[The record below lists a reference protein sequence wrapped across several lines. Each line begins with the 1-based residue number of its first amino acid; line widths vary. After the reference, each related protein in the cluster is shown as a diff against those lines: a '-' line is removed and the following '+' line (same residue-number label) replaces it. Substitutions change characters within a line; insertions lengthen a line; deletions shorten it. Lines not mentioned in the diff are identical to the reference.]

1 MTKKE
6 REVVTALGVAVKS
19 LREATSVDSP
29 PSLAQASTTS
39 TSATAFSNNNNVTPV
54 PTTPQN
60 QIVKSKMTKG
70 EREAAARD
78 FMAKKRLG
86 ISYDDLSQDGQLRAN
101 RLMSA
106 DFSWSPTK
114 DKEDRGETT
123 FSDQWDLFCLFI
135 AGHQTLSSLFCDGLI
150 ASVFFDQEA
159 IEKYLAIRL
168 QKAGI
173 CYMHAVAV
181 FQHYLWCLRT
191 KPEGDNHKMLD
202 ISWYIREKFPNDK
215 LEKFLTKGGGGS
227 AVEFYCGVTGAELD
241 DMRGVSIFLPRKS
254 TNEATFQRRMVEICD
269 LFKDTNEPALVTEFK
284 IESGFTATDKFVY
297 DGEVDQ
303 QAYYD
308 YASECKKPKDIRVL
322 HSMVMLGLKK
332 EEPSGKVWF
341 LLQNFWASK
350 YLLLISG
357 EYLASCGAV
366 VTFAP
371 KSVTVDLKENF
382 TVIDAHY
389 METEVGPEEEEY
401 CPEESSH

>member
-1 MTKKE
+1 MTRAE
-6 REVVTALGVAVKS
+6 RENLA
-19 LREATSVDSP
+19 RE
-29 PSLAQASTTS
+29 
-39 TSATAFSNNNNVTPV
+39 
-54 PTTPQN
+54 
-60 QIVKSKMTKG
+60 
-70 EREAAARD
+70 
-78 FMAKKRLG
+78 FMENKKLG
-86 ISYDDLSQDGQLRAN
+86 ITYDDLDRDGKLRAN

-114 DKEDRGETT
+114 DKDRGETT
-123 FSDQWDLFCLFI
+123 FREQWDKFFLLI
-135 AGHQTLSSLFCDGLI
+135 ENPRTLSLSSLFCNGLI
-150 ASVFFDQEA
+150 ASVFFDQAA

-215 LEKFLTKGGGGS
+215 LKKFLTKGGGGS
-227 AVEFYCGVTGAELD
+227 AVEFYCEVTGADFHE
-241 DMRGVSIFLPRKS
+241 MRGASINLLRKS
-254 TNEATFQRRMVEICD
+254 TNAAMFQWRMDELCEW
-269 LFKDTNEPALVTEFK
+269 FKNTNEPALVSGFK
-284 IESGFTATDKFVY
+284 IEQDFIKTQNKFVY

-303 QAYYD
+303 QAYYQ
-308 YASECKKPKDIRVL
+308 YGLECKKPHGIRVL

-350 YLLLISG
+350 YLVLVSG

-371 KSVTVDLKENF
+371 ENVPVDLKEDV

-401 CPEESSH
+401 CPEESCH

>member
-1 MTKKE
+1 MTKAQ
-6 REVVTALGVAVKS
+6 RENLA
-19 LREATSVDSP
+19 RE
-29 PSLAQASTTS
+29 
-39 TSATAFSNNNNVTPV
+39 
-54 PTTPQN
+54 
-60 QIVKSKMTKG
+60 
-70 EREAAARD
+70 
-78 FMAKKRLG
+78 FMAKRRLG
-86 ISYDDLSQDGQLRAN
+86 ITYDDLDQDGQLRAN

-114 DKEDRGETT
+114 DKDRGETT
-123 FSDQWDLFCLFI
+123 FSDQWDKFCFVI
-135 AGHQTLSSLFCDGLI
+135 DNSPTLSSLFCDGLI
-150 ASVFFDQEA
+150 ASVFFDQTA

-215 LEKFLTKGGGGS
+215 LKKFLTKGDGGS
-227 AVEFYCGVTGAELD
+227 AVEFYCEVTGAD
-241 DMRGVSIFLPRKS
+241 PVDMRGESIHLPKKS
-254 TNEATFQRRMVEICD
+254 INAAKFQRRMDELCEE
-269 LFKDTNEPALVTEFK
+269 FKNTNEPALVSEFM
-284 IESGFTATDKFVY
+284 IERDFIKPQNKFVY
-297 DGEVDQ
+297 DSEVDQ
-303 QAYYD
+303 QAYYQ
-308 YASECKKPKDIRVL
+308 YGLECEKPHGIRVF

-350 YLLLISG
+350 YLVLVSG

-371 KSVTVDLKENF
+371 KKVPVDLKEDF

>member
-1 MTKKE
+1 VKKGLDI
-6 REVVTALGVAVKS
+6 T
-19 LREATSVDSP
+19 
-29 PSLAQASTTS
+29 
-39 TSATAFSNNNNVTPV
+39 
-54 PTTPQN
+54 
-60 QIVKSKMTKG
+60 
-70 EREAAARD
+70 
-78 FMAKKRLG
+78 
-86 ISYDDLSQDGQLRAN
+86 YDDLDQDGKLRAN

-123 FSDQWDLFCLFI
+123 FSEQWDLFCHFI
-135 AGHQTLSSLFCDGLI
+135 AGCQTLSSLFCDGLI
-150 ASVFFDQEA
+150 ASVFFDQTA
-159 IEKYLAIRL
+159 TEKYLAIRL
-168 QKAGI
+168 QKTGI

-191 KPEGDNHKMLD
+191 KPEGDNHEMLD

-215 LEKFLTKGGGGS
+215 LKNFITKGGGGS
-227 AVEFYCGVTGAELD
+227 AVEFYCEVTGAELD
-241 DMRGVSIFLPRKS
+241 VMRGETIHLQKKS
-254 TNEATFQRRMVEICD
+254 ADEATFQRRMDEICD
-269 LFKDTNEPALVTEFK
+269 LFKNTNEPALVSEFK
-284 IESGFTATDKFVY
+284 IERDFKTPNKFVY
-297 DGEVDQ
+297 DDEVDQ

-308 YASECKKPKDIRVL
+308 YGLECKKPHGGRVL

-332 EEPSGKVWF
+332 EPSGKVWF

-350 YLLLISG
+350 YLVLASG